1 MHKYIAK
8 VRKMIKIFFLSVLII
23 AIALALL
30 SVRVILLKNGTM
42 KSQHI
47 KNNAYLKSK
56 GIHCV
61 IDQDREERHKDG
73 KEVFC

>member
-1 MHKYIAK
+1 
-8 VRKMIKIFFLSVLII
+8 MIKKFFLSVLII

-30 SVRVILLKNGTM
+30 SVRVILLKNGAM

-47 KNNAYLKSK
+47 KDNAYLKSK

-61 IDQDREERHKDG
+61 LDQDREERTKAG
-73 KEVFC
+73 EKALC

>member
-1 MHKYIAK
+1 
-8 VRKMIKIFFLSVLII
+8 MIKIFFLSVLII

-30 SVRVILLKNGTM
+30 SVRVILLKNGAM

-47 KNNAYLKSK
+47 KDNAYLKSK

-61 IDQDREERHKDG
+61 LDQDREERTKAG
-73 KEVFC
+73 EKALC

>member
-1 MHKYIAK
+1 
-8 VRKMIKIFFLSVLII
+8 MIKIFFLSVLII

-47 KNNAYLKSK
+47 KENAYLTSK

-61 IDQDREERHKDG
+61 LDQDREERRKAG
-73 KEVFC
+73 EKALC